1 MKQLPYTTSCRN
13 RHGFTLIE
21 LLTVIAVIAI
31 LAGILIP
38 AVGVV
43 QNKARKAKTR
53 AQFNQYATAL
63 EAFKGEYG
71 FYPVFSNGGGG
82 SQGDSV
88 VELHAGNNSQ
98 DFYEIMTGRDFR
110 TGNTIST
117 SSQAFRFNRKRLSF
131 YSFSDQEI
139 ADDEYASQYR
149 IREGSILTASGNWLI
164 EYVAD
169 SNLNGIIAEEN
180 LTSFKT
186 TARDDLGHDFQ
197 GGLVFYAKE
206 NKSEGF
212 DFVSS
217 VPGWD

>member
-1 MKQLPYTTSCRN
+1 MKTCLNSLKRTAKA
-13 RHGFTLIE
+13 GFTLIE

-43 QNKARKAKTR
+43 QSKARKAKTKS
-53 AQFNQYATAL
+53 QFSQYVTAL

-71 FYPVFSNGGGG
+71 FYPVFASGGGG

-88 VELHAGNNSQ
+88 VELHSGNNS
-98 DFYEIMTGRDFR
+98 DTFYGILTGRDFD
-110 TGNTIST
+110 TGNPIS
-117 SSQAFRFNRKRLSF
+117 SSSEAFRYNRRKLSF

-139 ADDEYASQYR
+139 ADKEYASQYR
-149 IREGSILTASGNWLI
+149 IREGSILTASGNWLV

-169 SNLNGIIAEEN
+169 SNLNGIIVKEN
-180 LTSFKT
+180 LTSYKT
-186 TARDDLGHDFQ
+186 TAEDDLGHDFQ
-197 GGLVFYAKE
+197 GGVVFYAKK
-206 NKSEGF
+206 NDDEGF

-217 VPGWD
+217 VAGWD

>member
-1 MKQLPYTTSCRN
+1 MKLHPPYSNRRN
-13 RHGFTLIE
+13 QQGFTLIE

-43 QNKARKAKTR
+43 QNNARKAKTR

-71 FYPVFSNGGGG
+71 YYPVFSTGGGG

-88 VELHAGNNSQ
+88 VELHQGNNSQ

-110 TGNTIST
+110 SGNPIGNNSD
-117 SSQAFRFNRKRLSF
+117 AFRYNRRKLSF

-139 ADDEYASQYR
+139 ANDEYASQYR

-180 LTSFKT
+180 LTAFRT
-186 TARDDLGHDFQ
+186 TAKEDLGHDFQ
-197 GGLVFYAKE
+197 GGIVFYAKE
-206 NKSEGF
+206 NLDEGY

-217 VPGWD
+217 VSGWE